1 MRGWTLA
8 LGLAVGVAAAS
19 ACDDDSLQPDDI
31 SGVGGAAVSS
41 TGTGTLGAGANSA
54 TTSSSTDAAGGEA
67 ELPETFVV
75 RGVVTDGTSPLEG
88 ASVLQ
93 GGGEVQQVTG
103 ADGAF
108 EIEMTTALPGTPT
121 LVAGKIGY
129 RADGQEI
136 YALPTE
142 PFELVVREA
151 EPPDNEGY
159 PYGEPGNG
167 DAEHDNSTAYCGHC
181 HTTFVATFQ
190 GSRHQNATKDPWVQD
205 LYAGVAS
212 GRTDEVA
219 CDDAGGI
226 LRAGTA
232 PGSDADRLDRCYVGD
247 GVLPDLN
254 GCGSAGDPSCDDPD
268 LDADE
273 RPTAFG
279 QCADCH
285 AAGMDGPAGGRD
297 LLEATGVG
305 FEQGNHCD
313 ACHHVRDIDLDAPPG
328 TGGRLVMQRP
338 RERVTDAPGAQIRQ
352 VMFGPLL
359 DVPNGFMGGSFQP
372 KFMEATFC
380 AGCHDQRQDALIA
393 GASLDEE
400 RWPDG
405 LPTHSTFTEWSESDY
420 APGAPCQTCHMP
432 VIEGM
437 FNSIDVSEPEFADT
451 AGGFGRPPERNR
463 SHAFVGALEGTPRM
477 LDRALVM
484 TLDADA
490 GSEPGAVDVAV
501 SVRNYG
507 AGHAVP
513 TGEPLRSMVLVIQV
527 DACGAAPPAITGSS
541 IADTGGA
548 LASGRVGE
556 DIDLDGSWP
565 EGAAR
570 AVPGQRLRVTRPT
583 GEFVDYPGVGHFA
596 DPSLSAEEKGIPELL
611 AIADVEVIDVTG
623 DTILTDPPLGL
634 VDGDV
639 IWLGEPPAL
648 AEGDASAAIAGMPG
662 QDFARITVDPAGR
675 RHVPHYRAVDLAS
688 DNRIPPGQEVVS
700 AYAFDVDDACDEVEV
715 TATLLYRRAPL
726 ELARERGW
734 DAVEHVVASMTQTVS
749 LP

>member
-19 ACDDDSLQPDDI
+19 ACDDDSLQPDDT
-31 SGVGGAAVSS
+31 SGAGGAVVSS
-41 TGTGTLGAGANSA
+41 TGTGRLGAGGDST

-67 ELPETFVV
+67 ELPETFIV
-75 RGVVTDGTSPLEG
+75 RGVVTDGTSPLQG

-93 GGGEVQQVTG
+93 GGGEVLQLTG

-129 RADGQEI
+129 RADGQEV

-142 PFELVVREA
+142 PFELVLRAA

-159 PYGEPGNG
+159 FFGEPGNG
-167 DAEHDNSTAYCGHC
+167 DPEHDNSTAYCGHC

-212 GRTDEVA
+212 GRTDEDA
-219 CDDAGGI
+219 CEDAGGI
-226 LRAGTA
+226 LRAGKA
-232 PGSDADRLDRCYVGD
+232 PGSEADRIDRCYVGD
-247 GVLPDLN
+247 GVLADLN
-254 GCGSAGDPSCDDPD
+254 GCGAAGDPSCDDPD
-268 LDADE
+268 LEADE
-273 RPTAFG
+273 RPTDFG
-279 QCADCH
+279 LCADCH

-297 LLEATGVG
+297 LLDATGVA

-338 RERVTDAPGAQIRQ
+338 RERVSDAPSAQLRQ

-380 AGCHDQRQDALIA
+380 AGCHEQRQAALLT

-420 APGAPCQTCHMP
+420 APEAPCQTCHMP
-432 VIEGM
+432 VIDGM
-437 FNSIDVSEPEFADT
+437 FNSVDVSGPEFADT

-463 SHAFVGALEGTPRM
+463 SHAFVGALEGAPRM

-484 TLDADA
+484 TVDTAFGA
-490 GSEPGAVDVAV
+490 EPGALEV
-501 SVRNYG
+501 SVSLMNYG

-513 TGEPLRSMVLVIQV
+513 TGEPMRSLLLVLQV
-527 DACGAAPPAITGSS
+527 DACGLPTRAIAGSS
-541 IADTGGA
+541 ISDSGGA
-548 LASGRVGE
+548 LVSGRVGDE
-556 DIDLDGSWP
+556 IDFDGSWP
-565 EGAAR
+565 AGAAR
-570 AVPGQRLRVTRPT
+570 AQPGQRLRVTRPT
-583 GEFVDYPGVGHFA
+583 GDFVDYPGVGWFA
-596 DPSLSAEEKGIPELL
+596 DPSLTAEEKGIPEMLS
-611 AIADVEVIDVTG
+611 IADALVVDTAG
-623 DTILTDPPLGL
+623 DTIVTDPELDL
-634 VDGDV
+634 VDGDLL
-639 IWLGEPPAL
+639 WLGETPAL
-648 AEGDASAAIAGMPG
+648 GEGDASAAIAGMPG
-662 QDFARITVDPAGR
+662 QDFARITVDPEGR
-675 RHVPHYRAVDLAS
+675 RRVPHYRAVDLAS
-688 DNRIPPGQEVVS
+688 DNRIPPGEEVVS
-700 AYAFDVDDACDEVEV
+700 MHAFAVDEACDDITV

-734 DAVEHVVASMTQTVS
+734 DDVEHVVTSVTQNVS
-749 LP
+749 TP